1 MIYFGTFKDIEN
13 VEYRVEI
20 TTDLEGEDEEILL
33 ADEPLVID
41 YESDNE
47 NAYKPY
53 KCSTATIRILL
64 NEANFDLID
73 AFANRVK
80 VYIYKENKVIWCGF
94 ATPNTYSQ
102 SYEDYFDVFELECQD
117 GVSTLQYYDYEYI
130 PQYCEYYYEEPTV
143 EHPYDMLNWD
153 KGITTH
159 NKATNF
165 FHLVMMM
172 NKKLGGM
179 YKNIYVTDS
188 IINPYTRDISI
199 LDSTFISENNFFDED
214 KKPMKMLKILEEI
227 CRYCSL
233 TCVAYG
239 QNLYFLNYDAIA
251 QGINT
256 YFAYSRVSDTKYTSS
271 KVVLNS
277 DHKIIIDTFS
287 SKGCKINVD
296 SVYNYAAVKDDL
308 YSIES
313 LVPSIDSDEFR
324 VRPNWVDG
332 ESGISSLDT
341 AIQNGDEI
349 SATNNRFVYVETDED
364 RANYGEV
371 HIKNERNGKNWVYLR
386 YRGYD
391 WTKDLNNRFIFY
403 YYKGDNQDYH
413 IRENN
418 PIQIYD
424 SNYVDEQGNNKYKG
438 FNWTTTYNR
447 NGACIVD
454 YAVIPVDSWDDIVRS
469 VNYETAIMF
478 HTTDTTDKDFERT
491 GTVNIS
497 DWVNGAVQ
505 PMMKV
510 CLEPQLMKKNDY
522 IVISGEM
529 ANFHYFDKLPIDE
542 GMSEN
547 TIGGQTYNFDSLWV
561 GQWASL
567 KCGRYYWNGE
577 QWVEDT
583 SSARKVF
590 TLPFEYKKDQKAFNN
605 FIPIRNTASYDM
617 RLDAEGYCVPC
628 LPYNRY
634 EDEEG
639 EINTIEFTLY
649 RPHSFCYT
657 SKRISLLKNFDIK
670 IVGQKDDIINDDIE
684 NTKIESVK
692 PSSNVSEYDDTNCK
706 ICTWDKK
713 VFNWSQTFFIR
724 YYKWNDTLKRFFQGG
739 LSFIDDDATVQIGQT
754 DDYRKTITELLG
766 NTLLSPAFVFK
777 SVDVLYDSAKGYV
790 LKPEELIISHNVEQY
805 DNPTLNLTVNQN
817 IGEIKPYTKFIYKT
831 QFPKFIF
838 AVDKISYNLS
848 ENEAT
853 IKLINKKIEYEE

>member
-33 ADEPLVID
+33 ADEPVVID

-80 VYIYKENKVIWCGF
+80 VNIYKENKVIWCGF

-130 PQYCEYYYEEPTV
+130 PQYCEYYYDEPTV

-214 KKPMKMLKILEEI
+214 KKPIKMLEILEEI

-256 YFAYSRVSDTKYTSS
+256 YFAYSRVSDTKYTS
-271 KVVLNS
+271 KKEILNS
-277 DHKIIIDTFS
+277 DHKITIDTFS

-308 YSIES
+308 YSVGS
-313 LVPSIDSDEFR
+313 LVPSIEEDEIR
-324 VRPNWVDG
+324 IKA
-332 ESGISSLDT
+332 EILDT
-341 AIQNGDEI
+341 VSETEQGLSNNII
-349 SATNNRFVYVETDED
+349 VSAGTLDNPET
-364 RANYGEV
+364 
-371 HIKNERNGKNWVYLR
+371 HIKNYRNGNNWVFLR
-386 YRGYD
+386 YYGSN
-391 WTKDLNNRFIFY
+391 WVEKDNLNNRFIFY
-403 YYKGDNQDYH
+403 YYDKDTVSYE
-413 IRENN
+413 ILNN
-418 PIQIYD
+418 TPIELYD
-424 SNYVDEQGNNKYKG
+424 SDNPKCKA
-438 FNWTTTYNR
+438 FNWDTTYR
-447 NGACIVD
+447 YNGACIVD
-454 YAVIPVDSWDDIVRS
+454 YAVIPVENWDDEVTS
-469 VNYETAIMF
+469 VNFETAIMF
-478 HTTDTTDKDFERT
+478 HTTDNANQDFLMGSEPHT
-491 GTVNIS
+491 SEWAT
-497 DWVNGAVQ
+497 NGVQ
-505 PMMKV
+505 AMMKV
-510 CLEPQLMKKNDY
+510 CIEPIIMKKGDY

-529 ANFHYFDKLPIDE
+529 ANFHTWDKLPLDEAIDDTTD
-542 GMSEN
+542 GALKWS
-547 TIGGQTYNFDSLWV
+547 S
-561 GQWASL
+561 QWATL
-567 KCGRYYWNGE
+567 KCGRYYWDGQ
-577 QWVEDT
+577 QWVIPESGGEIT
-583 SSARKVF
+583 KF
-590 TLPFEYKKDQKAFNN
+590 QLPFEYRKGTKAFNN
-605 FIPIRNTASYDM
+605 FIPIKNTVSYSM

-628 LPYNRY
+628 LPSNKY

-639 EINTIEFTLY
+639 EISTIEFTLY
-649 RPHSFCYT
+649 RPHSFRGSR
-657 SKRISLLKNFDIK
+657 SKRMSLLKNFDIK
-670 IVGQKDDIINDDIE
+670 VVGQKDNVVNDDIE

-692 PSSNVSEYDDTNCK
+692 PSSNVSEYDDTTCK

-713 VFNWSQTFFIR
+713 VFNWSQTFYIR
-724 YYKWNDTLKRFFQGG
+724 YYKWDEQYKRFFQGG
-739 LSFIDDDATVQIGQT
+739 LSFIDDDTTVQIGLLS
-754 DDYRKTITELLG
+754 YSEKTITELLG